1 MCWLEVDGPPRESL
15 AIGGKAVKISLF
27 VGGGPSE
34 PELLCSFEQ
43 DVLEVD
49 VAAGKEKVFN

>member
-15 AIGGKAVKISLF
+15 AIGRKAVRISLF
-27 VGGGPSE
+27 VGGGSFE

-43 DVLEVD
+43 DELEVD
-49 VAAGKEKVFN
+49 VVAGK

>member
-15 AIGGKAVKISLF
+15 AIGRKAVRISLF
-27 VGGGPSE
+27 VGGGSFE

-49 VAAGKEKVFN
+49 VTAGKE

>member
-15 AIGGKAVKISLF
+15 AIGRKDVKISLF
-27 VGGGPSE
+27 AGAGPFE

-49 VAAGKEKVFN
+49 VTAGKE